1 MVDAGLCAAANFSI
15 PWGAGVNT
23 TRTVSVGDTVMWVL
37 NVDSDLHT
45 INSGIRPVR
54 LDVLHGVAL
63 TDIDLPYVMHVQN
76 ADNVISSGP
85 LSAGQTFSLQFPS
98 PVVANFFDTL
108 SSATLVLIVQGMD
121 AAVLYLHAC
130 MHGELV
136 W

>member
-1 MVDAGLCAAANFSI
+1 MTTAPRTTTTTTARAGNVFSI

-37 NVDSDLHT
+37 NVDSGFHT

-54 LDVLHGVAL
+54 FDVLHGVAL
-63 TDIDLPYVMHVQN
+63 THFALFYLLMHAQN
-76 ADNVISSGP
+76 ADNVISSGL

-108 SSATLVLIVQGMD
+108 SSATLVLIVQGITF
-121 AAVLYLHAC
+121 LL
-130 MHGELV
+130 
-136 W
+136 